1 MTSLIPEDYY
11 DLCTHALLLTT
22 LTEEDKEYMNSTNDG
37 IVFFLFKRWRMIVT
51 SFPENYCKQ
60 YLSLSTAETRNE
72 FIKKYLA
79 MESHDMAEMPKW
91 V

>member
-1 MTSLIPEDYY
+1 MASLIPEDYY

-22 LTEEDKEYMNSTNDG
+22 LTEEDKEYMKNTNDG
-37 IVFFLFKRWRMIVT
+37 IVYFMFKRWRVIVA

-60 YLSLSTAETRNE
+60 YLSLGTAETRNE

-79 MESHDMAEMPKW
+79 LESHNMSEMPKCL
-91 V
+91 

>member
-1 MTSLIPEDYY
+1 MASLIPEDYY

-22 LTEEDKEYMNSTNDG
+22 LTEEDKEYMKHTNEG
-37 IVFFLFKRWRMIVT
+37 IVYFLFKRWRMIV
-51 SFPENYCKQ
+51 SGFPANYYQQ

-79 MESHDMAEMPKW
+79 LESHSISEMPEW
-91 V
+91 L